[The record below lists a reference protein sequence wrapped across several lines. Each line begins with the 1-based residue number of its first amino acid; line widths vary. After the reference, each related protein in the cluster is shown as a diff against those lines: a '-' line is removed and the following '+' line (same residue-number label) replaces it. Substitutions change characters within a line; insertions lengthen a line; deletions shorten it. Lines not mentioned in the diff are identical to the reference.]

1 MSVAYLDSSALA
13 KLYLD
18 EDKAEHLQV
27 IDLIERCG
35 QVASCAIAYAEVS
48 GVFARYFHESRLT
61 QEDYEEKLARF
72 SADWETVST
81 VAVAPE
87 LSTLAAQLMK
97 SQLGLRAMDALH
109 LAAALRVRAEGDLQF
124 LTFDTHLR
132 RSAQA
137 LMPDAF

>member
-1 MSVAYLDSSALA
+1 LSVAYLDSSALA

-18 EDKAEHLQV
+18 EDRAEQQQV

-48 GVFARYFHESRLT
+48 GVFARYFHEGQLT
-61 QEDYEEKLARF
+61 QEDYEEKLGRF
-72 SADWETVST
+72 SADWETVSP
-81 VAVAPE
+81 VGIAAE

-97 SQLGLRAMDALH
+97 SQRGLRAMDALH
-109 LAAALRVRAEGDLQF
+109 LAAALEIRAVTDLKF
-124 LTFDTHLR
+124 LTFDHHLR